1 MKEVAAHHLLGRI
14 EDASLVLLAGPD
26 YLRILGLA
34 RLSGIPV
41 VEAVSVPNLEDVED
55 LKTRIAQ
62 TGESQLVIASMH
74 EIEGRLDRS
83 SFERRLIDLAYSAD
97 RVVYAGLNGAAI
109 IHPVAPGTRMQVIG
123 GNLRVTQ
130 HLDLVEAGASA
141 TGLTV
146 DRL

>member
-1 MKEVAAHHLLGRI
+1 MNAVSAYHLLGRV
-14 EDASLVLLAGPD
+14 EDGNLILLAGPD
-26 YLRILGLA
+26 YLRILRLA

-41 VEAVSVPNLEDVED
+41 VEAVSVPD
-55 LKTRIAQ
+55 LKDVDGLKARIAQ

-83 SFERRLIDLAYSAD
+83 SFDRRLIDLAYSAD

-109 IHPVAPGTRMQVIG
+109 IHPVDPGTRMRVVG

-130 HLDLVEAGASA
+130 QLEEVTAGAPSA
-141 TGLTV
+141 GLTV
-146 DRL
+146 ERL